1 MIFASAAPM
10 HVVRPQPLCASR
22 SDVQREADK
31 IRRSLEYRPGDDI
44 SAVVARLGGRINFR
58 SFWETLTS
66 EDGSIVIR
74 GPRDFD
80 IYLSDATSPRRDRF
94 TIAHEL
100 GHYFLHF
107 ARQRATMPEG
117 SIMVAQRSATG
128 REETEA
134 HWFAAEFLMPA
145 QEFKKAWLDYDH
157 NVPALASHFDV
168 STHAVEV
175 RVSSLGL

>member
-1 MIFASAAPM
+1 MIFGSAASM
-10 HVVRPQPLCASR
+10 QIVRPLPLCASR

-31 IRRSLEYRPGDDI
+31 IRKSLGYEPGDDV
-44 SAVVARLGGRINFR
+44 SAVVARLGGRIVVR
-58 SFWETLTS
+58 SFWETMTS

-74 GPRDFD
+74 GPKDFD

-107 ARQRATMPEG
+107 ARQRTSMPPG
-117 SIMVAQRSATG
+117 SVMVAQRSATG

-145 QEFKKAWLDYDH
+145 QEFKRAWLAYDRS
-157 NVPALASHFDV
+157 VSTLAHHFEV